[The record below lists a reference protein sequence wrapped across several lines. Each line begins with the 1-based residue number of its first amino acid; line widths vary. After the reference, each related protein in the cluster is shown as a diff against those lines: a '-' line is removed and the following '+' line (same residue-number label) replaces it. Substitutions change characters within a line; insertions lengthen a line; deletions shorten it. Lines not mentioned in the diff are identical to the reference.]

1 MDLTI
6 HNARILD
13 TEDLVHITLNDGKI
27 VNIGKKVQEESGEKI
42 DALGNLVLPTFVEPH
57 IHLDKVLLAE
67 KLMESGSISL
77 ARQMVRD
84 AKKNFTLGEVRDRIE
99 RVIPWGIE
107 NGVTVVRTHL
117 DVDQYS
123 KTTSV
128 EAVIELKKKFK
139 DLVDIQIVAF
149 PQEGI
154 IRDTQALDMLGKAI
168 NLGADVVGGLPEV
181 EVSESDSKKQIDE
194 LFLLAKEKDLDLD
207 VHCDVLP
214 HFKNIE
220 YFASQ
225 VSKNRYKGR
234 ATVDHL
240 IALSYYDEEYAS
252 KIIRMIEAASINVV
266 TNPCTMISSGAT
278 DKPPKGRGITRVKD
292 LVKAGV
298 NVGYGSDN
306 IIDPYNPFGDFNP
319 VSNGYLLAYGA
330 QMNSLS
336 DIESLVRM
344 PTYSSA
350 KILRLKNYGLRPGD
364 NADLNIF
371 SERTP
376 RELFRVHGKPRY
388 VIKKG
393 KILIENKREAI
404 RSF

>member
-1 MDLTI
+1 M
-6 HNARILD
+6 LD
-13 TEDLVHITLNDGKI
+13 TEGLFHINLDDGKI
-27 VNIGKKVQEESGEKI
+27 VNIGKEVQEESDEKI
-42 DALGNLVLPTFVEPH
+42 DAMGNLVVPTFVEPH

-67 KLMESGSISL
+67 KLRESGSISE

-84 AKKNFTLGEVRDRIE
+84 AKKSFTLGEVRDRIE

-117 DVDQYS
+117 DVDEYS

-128 EAVIELKKKFK
+128 EAMVELKKKFK

-149 PQEGI
+149 PQEGT
-154 IRDTQALDMLGKAI
+154 IRDPQALDMLRKAI
-168 NLGADVVGGLPEV
+168 NLGANVIGGLPET
-181 EVSESDSKKQIDE
+181 EASESDSKKQIDE

-214 HFKNIE
+214 HFKNIK
-220 YFASQ
+220 YFTTQ
-225 VSKNRYKGR
+225 VSRNRYEGR

-278 DKPPKGRGITRVKD
+278 HKPPKGRGITRVKD

-298 NVGYGSDN
+298 NVAYGSDN

-319 VSNGYLLAYGA
+319 LSNGYLLAYGA
-330 QMNSLS
+330 QMNSSS

-364 NADLNIF
+364 NADLNVF

-376 RELFRVHGKPRY
+376 KELFRVHGKPRY

-393 KILIENKREAI
+393 KILVENIRETI
-404 RSF
+404 RNF